1 MAGISSSAL
10 KGSSYPENRKKY
22 NGNEVQSKE
31 FSDGSGLEWFDFNA
45 RTYDQQLGR
54 FMQIDPWI
62 EVGTQEML
70 TPYQFSG
77 NNPIRYNDPDG
88 KCPWC
93 VGALIG
99 GLVDAGLQ
107 LTEIALT
114 DKPLS
119 EFSVKSVLVSAAA
132 GALSSGISS
141 IAKIKQASTIVKI
154 GVELAT
160 DAGVSAGSQLANDGQ
175 VSLKKTFVDVVAG
188 QVVGRAAGA
197 LVEKKVANSAAAGQ
211 LKEAINREK
220 NIARGKSNTVSKVK
234 AKVTDAEKKL
244 DQYVNTRAAGSA
256 ATASGAA
263 SKLEEFLE
271 QTAIKEQKAKEKK
284 ND

>member
-10 KGSSYPENRKKY
+10 KGGNYPENRKKY
-22 NGNEVQSKE
+22 NGNELQSKE

-45 RTYDQQLGR
+45 RIYDQQLGR

-70 TPYQFSG
+70 TPYQFAG

-93 VGALIG
+93 VGAIIG
-99 GLVDAGLQ
+99 GLLDAGLQ

-114 DKPLS
+114 DKTLS
-119 EFSVKSVLVSAAA
+119 DFSVKSVVVSAAA

-160 DAGVSAGSQLANDGQ
+160 DAGVSAGSQLVNDGE
-175 VSLKKTFVDVVAG
+175 VTLKKTLIDVGAG
-188 QVVGRAAGA
+188 QIVGRGAGA
-197 LVEKKVANSAAAGQ
+197 LVEKKAANSAVAGR

-220 NIARGKSNTVSKVK
+220 NIARGKSNTVSKAK
-234 AKVTDAEKKL
+234 AKVAEAEKKL
-244 DQYVNTRAAGSA
+244 DEYVNTRAAASA

-263 SKLEEFLE
+263 SKVVETIE
-271 QTAIKEQKAKEKK
+271 QSAEKK
-284 ND
+284 KKD